1 MRRRLLLVGAIL
13 AAGSALPTTLALG
26 ASQRT
31 ELKDLVCQR
40 ALKASK
46 RVVGVTALMRPVP
59 GTVRLSMRWQLM
71 GAQSGHV
78 TQVRGGDLGKW
89 ISPHDPTL
97 GQQPADVW
105 VLKHPVTGVPVG
117 YTYRFR
123 VSFRWIGSGGQ
134 VIATST
140 RTSAPCS
147 QPDLRPDLAVQSVS
161 VQPVAGDP
169 SQDEYVVWIRNGGLT
184 GAGRFDVSFTP
195 GGSGGSTQT
204 VTFPQLGPHQVVSA
218 TFIGPACTSASAPT
232 VTVDPDYAVPD
243 ANRAN
248 NSTTASCPAP

>member
-1 MRRRLLLVGAIL
+1 MGAIL

-26 ASQRT
+26 ASPRT

-46 RVVGVTALMRPVP
+46 RTVGVTATMRPLS
-59 GTVRLSMRWQLM
+59 GTVHLSMRWQLM
-71 GAQSGHV
+71 GTQSGHV

-123 VSFRWIGSGGQ
+123 VSFRWIGSDGH

-140 RTSAPCS
+140 RTSAPCW
-147 QPDLRPDLAVQSVS
+147 QPDMRADLEVQSVS
-161 VQPVAGDP
+161 VQSMAGDP
-169 SQDEYVVWIRNGGLT
+169 SHDQYVVWIDNGGLT
-184 GAGRFDVSFTP
+184 AAGRFDVAFTP
-195 GGSGGSTQT
+195 GGGGGSSQT
-204 VTFPQLGPHQVVSA
+204 VTFPQLSPHQGVSA
-218 TFIGPACTSASAPT
+218 TFTGPACTSASAPT
-232 VTVDPDYAVPD
+232 VTVDPDYAIPD

-248 NSTTASCPAP
+248 NSMTASCPGP